1 VSKYAK
7 FIVAVIVA
15 CLIAGLTALVSA
27 LQDNAISPQ
36 EWATIALAFVG
47 ALGVYF
53 VPNATPVD
61 LDERL
66 DEVTDP

>member
-1 VSKYAK
+1 VSRYSK
-7 FIVAVIVA
+7 FIVAIIVA

-27 LQDNAISPQ
+27 LQDNVITPQ

-53 VPNATPVD
+53 VPNTSPVD

-66 DEVTDP
+66 SEVTDP